1 LTDLV
6 KEHSDLS
13 DAARE
18 RLQLL
23 VGDWQLLSD
32 LSFADLVL
40 WVPRRDGQGHVAVA
54 HGRPSTAS
62 TVYYEDMVGA
72 MAPSRET
79 HQIDLALAENR
90 ICREQDPYWAKDV
103 PVREETIPVP
113 VDGRPVA
120 VLARHT
126 NLASTRTPS
135 RLEMTYLQSADALV
149 RMVADGTFPDSAAPT
164 GPRRGAPRV
173 GDGLLRLDADGVV
186 LYASPNGLANYH
198 RLGLAGDLAGHDLA
212 EVTTELI
219 DQSSPVDESLP
230 LVLTGRAPWRTEVS
244 GRGVALS
251 LRAIPL
257 TEKGERAGA
266 IILCRDVTELQRR
279 ELELVSKDATIREIH
294 HRVKNN
300 LQTVTALLRLQARRI
315 TSAEGR
321 EALEEAMR
329 RVGTIALV
337 HETLAHGIEESVDF
351 DALVDRGIALTAD
364 LAAATPGARAVRTG
378 SFGVVHAQDA
388 TPLALVLNELV
399 TNAIEHGLRGS
410 PGTVHMRVDRQDD
423 ELRVVVADR
432 GAGLPE
438 GFRPGSSGL
447 GTQIV
452 LAMVAGELRGR
463 IRWTSP
469 PEGGTEVVLEASLQP
484 GSSSGPGV
492 PGSAAAGPAPS
503 G

>member
-1 LTDLV
+1 VPTLTDLV
-6 KEHSDLS
+6 REHTDLP
-13 DAARE
+13 DEARE

-40 WVPRRDGQGHVAVA
+40 WVPRRDRSGHVAVA
-54 HGRPSTAS
+54 HGRPSTAA
-62 TVYYEDMVGA
+62 TVHYEDMVGA
-72 MAPSRET
+72 MAPARET
-79 HQIDLALAENR
+79 HQIDRALAENR
-90 ICREQDPYWAKDV
+90 ICREQDPYWAKDI

-113 VDGRPVA
+113 VGGLPVA

-149 RMVADGTFPDSAAPT
+149 RMVAEGTFPVDGVST
-164 GPRRGAPRV
+164 GRRRGAPRV
-173 GDGLLRLDADGVV
+173 GDGLIRLDADGVV

-212 EVTTELI
+212 EVTANLV
-219 DQSSPVDESLP
+219 DQASLVDESLP
-230 LVLTGRAPWRTEVS
+230 LVVTGRAPWRTEVS
-244 GRGVALS
+244 ANGVSLS

-257 TEKGERAGA
+257 TERGGRAGA

-279 ELELVSKDATIREIH
+279 ELELISKDATIREIH

-300 LQTVTALLRLQARRI
+300 LQTVAALLRLQARRI
-315 TSAEGR
+315 SSPEAR

-329 RVGTIALV
+329 RVSTIALV
-337 HETLAHGIEESVDF
+337 HETLAHGIEENVDF
-351 DALVDRGIALTAD
+351 DALLDRGLALTAD

-378 SFGVVHAQDA
+378 SFGVVQAQDA
-388 TPLALVLNELV
+388 TALALVLNELV
-399 TNAIEHGLRGS
+399 MNAVEHGLAGR
-410 PGTVHMRVDRQDD
+410 PGTVEMRVTRDGER
-423 ELRVVVADR
+423 LRVVVADT

-438 GFRPGSSGL
+438 GFKPGSSGL

-452 LAMVAGELRGR
+452 LAMVVGELRGR
-463 IRWTSP
+463 IEWTSP
-469 PEGGTEVVLEASLQP
+469 PGGGTEVVLDALIQTPGGSL
-484 GSSSGPGV
+484 
-492 PGSAAAGPAPS
+492 AGA
-503 G
+503 